1 MEAGECYQR
10 LRAEVGKVIKGQEA
24 AIRDLFIAFFAGG
37 HVLLEGVPGVAK
49 TLLARAFA
57 MPMGLEYGRVQ
68 FTPDLMPSDLIG
80 TNVFD
85 PREQEF
91 HFMRGPIFTEVLLGD
106 EINRT
111 PPKTQAALLEAME
124 ERTVTVDGT
133 GYDLPE
139 GFFVVATQNPVEY
152 EGTYPLPEAQIDRF
166 MMKVLMGYPE
176 MEAELDVLRL
186 HEGGFD
192 PHDLDQVGLEVVAG
206 PGEIAAV
213 REAVGRVEISEEVRR
228 YVVRLARSSRESPHL
243 RLGASPRAAVYLL
256 RAARTYAA
264 LLGKE
269 FVTPDEV
276 KPMAR
281 PVLRHRLVMRPEAEV
296 EGFTPEEAVE
306 EILATVEV
314 PR

>member
-1 MEAGECYQR
+1 
-10 LRAEVGKVIKGQEA
+10 
-24 AIRDLFIAFFAGG
+24 
-37 HVLLEGVPGVAK
+37 
-49 TLLARAFA
+49 
-57 MPMGLEYGRVQ
+57 
-68 FTPDLMPSDLIG
+68 
-80 TNVFD
+80 
-85 PREQEF
+85 
-91 HFMRGPIFTEVLLGD
+91 
-106 EINRT
+106 
-111 PPKTQAALLEAME
+111 ME
-124 ERTVTVDGT
+124 ERRVTVDGT

-152 EGTYPLPEAQIDRF
+152 EGTYPLPEAQLDRF
-166 MMKVLMGYPE
+166 MVKVLMGYPG
-176 MEAELDVLRL
+176 MEAELEVLRL
-186 HEGGFD
+186 HEAGFD
-192 PHDLDQVGLEVVAG
+192 PHDLADLGLEVVAG
-206 PGEIAAV
+206 PAEIASV
-213 REAVGRVEISEEVRR
+213 REAIERVEVSDDVRR
-228 YVVRLARSSRESPHL
+228 YVVRIARSSRESPHL
-243 RLGASPRAAVYLL
+243 RLGASPRAAAYLL